1 MSVAPVLLDNDAALL
16 DEVLRCYKPHC
27 RYLKSLTVAV
37 TGDRVI
43 GTGTFS
49 IPEPCYIDDT
59 GHLNAVEVGICYNQ
73 LLYQTM
79 ATMVRHSTGP
89 VLADWTMDEFLRR
102 YLPDVLIA
110 SSRNVFRRAIDSQS
124 FTGEFVIERATRYQP
139 RADLPE
145 RVALE
150 TSYRFRDEAGG
161 ECDGEIRVVVVDT
174 GAAS

>member
-1 MSVAPVLLDNDAALL
+1 MTTAPTLFENSPAEL

-27 RYLKSLTVAV
+27 RYLKSLAV
-37 TGDRVI
+37 TVDGDRVI

-79 ATMVRHSTGP
+79 ATMVRHATGP

-110 SSRNVFRRAIDSQS
+110 DSRNVFRRAIGSAS
-124 FTGEFVIERATRYQP
+124 FSGEFVIDRAARYRPGPDRAERI
-139 RADLPE
+139 
-145 RVALE
+145 ALE
-150 TSYRFRDEAGG
+150 TSYRFWDERGG
-161 ECDGEIRVVVVDT
+161 ACDGEIRVVVLDT
-174 GAAS
+174 GATA